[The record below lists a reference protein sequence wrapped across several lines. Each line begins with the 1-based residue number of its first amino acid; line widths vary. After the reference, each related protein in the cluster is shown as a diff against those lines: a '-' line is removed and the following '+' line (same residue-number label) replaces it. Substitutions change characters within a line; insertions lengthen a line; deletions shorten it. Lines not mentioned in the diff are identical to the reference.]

1 MQENPYDSPEPS
13 PSPTPLSESEDRDY
27 RMWAMILHF
36 SQLANFV
43 APMAG
48 IVAPIVIWQIKK
60 GQYPGIDEHGKMV
73 VNWMLSALVYGIIS
87 FLLFFFLI
95 GIPMMFILGILAV
108 VFPII
113 GGIKANQG
121 EFWKYPLTI
130 SFL

>member
-1 MQENPYDSPEPS
+1 M
-13 PSPTPLSESEDRDY
+13 SESPYAEPQPNQVIDDRDA
-27 RMWAMILHF
+27 RMWAMILHL

-48 IVAPIVIWQIKK
+48 IIAPIVIWQIKK
-60 GQYPGIDEHGKMV
+60 DEYPEIDQHGRIV
-73 VNWMLSALVYGIIS
+73 VNWMLSGLIYGVVS
-87 FLLFFFLI
+87 FLLFFLII
-95 GIPMMFILGILAV
+95 GIPMMAILGVLAV

-121 EFWKYPLTI
+121 EIWKYPLSI